1 MIPFRDN
8 VPARRY
14 PLITVTIIAANLAVF
29 FYELTLS
36 PSHLE
41 GFVQL
46 YGVIPARLQSIHSHP
61 LETLGGITTSI
72 FTSMF
77 LHAGWLHL
85 LGNLWYLWIFGDN
98 VEDRMGH
105 FRFLVFYLLCGLAAG
120 LLHVGFN
127 ASSVVPSV
135 GASGAIAGVLGAYLV
150 SYPMARILTL
160 IPFFFFWPIV
170 ELPALLVLGAWFLI
184 QLLSGTAA
192 IATASST
199 TGGVAWWA
207 HIGGFLAGIV
217 LIGRMARYPVPR
229 QYWRR

>member
-1 MIPFRDN
+1 
-8 VPARRY
+8 
-14 PLITVTIIAANLAVF
+14 
-29 FYELTLS
+29 
-36 PSHLE
+36 
-41 GFVQL
+41 
-46 YGVIPARLQSIHSHP
+46 
-61 LETLGGITTSI
+61 
-72 FTSMF
+72 
-77 LHAGWLHL
+77 
-85 LGNLWYLWIFGDN
+85 
-98 VEDRMGH
+98 MGH
-105 FRFLVFYLLCGLAAG
+105 LRFLVFYLVCGLAAG
-120 LLHVGFN
+120 LLPVGFN
-127 ASSVVPSV
+127 VNSVVPSV

-170 ELPALLVLGAWFLI
+170 ELPALLVLGSWFLI

-199 TGGVAWWA
+199 TGGVAWSA